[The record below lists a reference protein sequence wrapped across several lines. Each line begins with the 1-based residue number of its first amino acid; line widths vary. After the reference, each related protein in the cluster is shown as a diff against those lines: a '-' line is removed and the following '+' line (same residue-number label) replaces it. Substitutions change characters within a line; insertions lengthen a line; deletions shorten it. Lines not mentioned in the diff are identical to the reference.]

1 MTISTLEAPPVRQ
14 IICPHCGRPIN
25 TPCAPRLRPI
35 LETAARLL
43 AGVVL
48 ALMLAPLG
56 ILAWKACA
64 NILSDGAS
72 HSIFYHPL
80 EDWTRY

>member
-1 MTISTLEAPPVRQ
+1 MTISTLETSPVRQ
-14 IICPHCGRPIN
+14 IVCPHCGRPIN
-25 TPCAPRLRPI
+25 MPCTPLLRSI

-48 ALMLAPLG
+48 VLMLAPLG
-56 ILAWKACA
+56 TLAWKACA
-64 NILSDGAS
+64 NLLSDRDS
-72 HSIFYHPL
+72 HAIFYHPL

>member
-1 MTISTLEAPPVRQ
+1 MTISTLEVPPVRQ
-14 IICPHCGRPIN
+14 IICPHCGRPIH
-25 TPCAPRLRPI
+25 TPCTPRLRLI

-56 ILAWKACA
+56 ILAWKVCA
-64 NILSDGAS
+64 NIQSDGAS
-72 HSIFYHPL
+72 HSIFYRPL
-80 EDWTRY
+80 EDWTHY

>member
-14 IICPHCGRPIN
+14 LICPHCGRPID
-25 TPCAPRLRPI
+25 TPCTPRWRSI

-43 AGVVL
+43 VVVVL

-64 NILSDGAS
+64 NILSDKAS
-72 HSIFYHPL
+72 HAIFYHPL
-80 EDWTRY
+80 EDWTHY

>member
-1 MTISTLEAPPVRQ
+1 MTISTLETPPVRP
-14 IICPHCGRPIN
+14 IVCPHCGRPIN
-25 TPCAPRLRPI
+25 MPCAPRLRPI
-35 LETAARLL
+35 LETATRLL

-48 ALMLAPLG
+48 VLMLAPLG

-64 NILSDGAS
+64 NILSDKAS

-80 EDWTRY
+80 EDWTQY

>member
-43 AGVVL
+43 AGVVF

-64 NILSDGAS
+64 NILSDAAS
-72 HSIFYHPL
+72 HTIFYHPL